1 MPDELLDFIQEIKAD
16 KRCESFDEASI
27 KQGVVL
33 KLLSFM
39 GWDPFD
45 MEEIHPEYDVKGGR
59 VDFSLRHNKANKVF
73 IQVKKG
79 VKNFKKYQGQ
89 LTDYAVQE
97 EVKLSVLTDGLHWW
111 FSLPLQ
117 DGGQD
122 EKRFHTLAIAAKNA
136 EEIKQD
142 LEELLS
148 KENVISDRAFET
160 AEGIYNRRVSSLLII
175 DTLPKAWN
183 KIMGEPQRWLYD
195 ILADVTNDL
204 CGHRPDT
211 ETVEKFIALEL
222 DANSGLSGIFKTPK
236 MATLFKKSKKTAPV
250 EEYKEQTI
258 DSFSFL
264 GDEYKVS
271 SWNEMLLKFCEI
283 ISVKHENDFD
293 MVLTLTG
300 ENQGS
305 FSNNPYEL
313 LTSEKIPGTELYV
326 NADLDDM
333 AVMSLSYQIIELFG
347 YEERD
352 LTLDTQ

>member
-1 MPDELLDFIQEIKAD
+1 MSDKLLEFIQEIKVD

-27 KQGVVL
+27 KQGVALKVL
-33 KLLSFM
+33 SYL

-79 VKNFKKYQGQ
+79 LKNFKKYQGQ
-89 LTDYAVQE
+89 LTDHAVHAG
-97 EVKLSVLTDGLHWW
+97 VKLSVLTDGLNWW

-117 DGGQD
+117 DGGQN
-122 EKRFHTLAIAAKNA
+122 EKRFHTIAIVEQKA
-136 EEIKQD
+136 EEITQNF
-142 LEELLS
+142 EALLS

-160 AEGIYNRRVSSLLII
+160 AEDIYNQRLSSLLII

-183 KIMGEPQRWLYD
+183 KIMGDPKKWLYEV
-195 ILADVTNDL
+195 LAGVTDDL

-211 ETVEKFIALEL
+211 ETVAKFIALEL
-222 DANSGLSGIFKTPK
+222 GANSGLSGIFKPK

-250 EEYKEQTI
+250 EEYKEQSI

-264 GDEYKVS
+264 GDEFKVK
-271 SWNEMLLKFCEI
+271 SWNEMLLRFCGI
-283 ISVKHENDFD
+283 ISAKHKNDFE

-305 FSNNPYEL
+305 FSTNPYEL

-347 YEERD
+347 YEEGD